1 MVVTNED
8 ALNYLNASSDE
19 AASVSTFVNQ
29 FEKMVNNVALGDHY
43 SFEENDEQF
52 NDDFNKLLSAACNL
66 HTEFVPYS
74 EITRI
79 IYGLQDES
87 GMDFFMEAFKKQIRN
102 RIQHNSSELSE
113 LSNEYVILIKVSE
126 HVNLARKQKDSLY
139 RKQAEKI
146 GNQENSLK
154 QLRENTEKETK
165 RLRKLKQEMKTIKDM
180 KSSIYGD
187 FIAILGIFSA
197 LIFSLFG
204 GFDTLSKV
212 VSQVSMNVR
221 LYRIMISV
229 ALLGMILVS
238 LLFFLL
244 KAVATMSG
252 KSIATNLK
260 GNVFRKYPFF
270 MVTITVLIITFV
282 FGVCVDLFRIFCQ

>member
-8 ALNYLNASSDE
+8 ALNYLNARSDE

-29 FEKMVNNVALGDHY
+29 FEKMVNNVALGNHY

-79 IYGLQDES
+79 IYGLQDEL
-87 GMDFFMEAFKKQIRN
+87 GMDFFMEAFKKQIRK
-102 RIQHNSSELSE
+102 RIQNNSSE

>member
-1 MVVTNED
+1 
-8 ALNYLNASSDE
+8 
-19 AASVSTFVNQ
+19 
-29 FEKMVNNVALGDHY
+29 
-43 SFEENDEQF
+43 
-52 NDDFNKLLSAACNL
+52 
-66 HTEFVPYS
+66 
-74 EITRI
+74 
-79 IYGLQDES
+79 
-87 GMDFFMEAFKKQIRN
+87 MEAFKKQIRK
-102 RIQHNSSELSE
+102 RIQPNSSE

-146 GNQENSLK
+146 ENQENSLK

-238 LLFFLL
+238 LLFF
-244 KAVATMSG
+244 
-252 KSIATNLK
+252 
-260 GNVFRKYPFF
+260 Y
-270 MVTITVLIITFV
+270 
-282 FGVCVDLFRIFCQ
+282 

>member
-79 IYGLQDES
+79 IYGLQDEL
-87 GMDFFMEAFKKQIRN
+87 GMDFFMEAFKKQIRK
-102 RIQHNSSELSE
+102 RIQPNSSE

-146 GNQENSLK
+146 ENQENSLK

-270 MVTITVLIITFV
+270 MVTITILIITFV
-282 FGVCVDLFRIFCQ
+282 FGVCVDLFRIFRQ

>member
-43 SFEENDEQF
+43 SFEENDERF

-87 GMDFFMEAFKKQIRN
+87 GMDFFMEAFKKQIRK
-102 RIQHNSSELSE
+102 RIQNNSSE

-139 RKQAEKI
+139 RKQAEEI

-229 ALLGMILVS
+229 ALLGMILVN

>member
-87 GMDFFMEAFKKQIRN
+87 GMDFFMEAFKKQIRK
-102 RIQHNSSELSE
+102 RIQNNSSE

-139 RKQAEKI
+139 RKQAEEI

>member
-1 MVVTNED
+1 MVVKNED

-29 FEKMVNNVALGDHY
+29 FEEMVNNVALGDHY

-87 GMDFFMEAFKKQIRN
+87 GMDFFMEAFKKQIMK
-102 RIQHNSSELSE
+102 RIQHNSSE

-126 HVNLARKQKDSLY
+126 HVNLAVKQKDSLY
-139 RKQAEKI
+139 QEQAVEIAKQGEIVK
-146 GNQENSLK
+146 SLGEEIK
-154 QLRENTEKETK
+154 EKEQELDDLNK
-165 RLRKLKQEMKTIKDM
+165 EMENLKVVKG
-180 KSSIYGD
+180 SLYGD

-204 GFDTLSKV
+204 GFSTVSSV
-212 VSQVSMNVR
+212 VSQISSHEK
-221 LYRIMISV
+221 LYRIMIS
-229 ALLGMILVS
+229 ASLLGVILLS

-244 KAVATMSG
+244 KAIAIMSG
-252 KSIATNLK
+252 KTITNSK
-260 GNVFRKYPFF
+260 QKYPWQKYPFF
-270 MVTITVLIITFV
+270 TTTLFILIVIFVLGIL
-282 FGVCVDLFRIFCQ
+282 DALFIHL

>member
-1 MVVTNED
+1 MVVKNED

-29 FEKMVNNVALGDHY
+29 FEEMVNNVALGDHY

-87 GMDFFMEAFKKQIRN
+87 GMDFFMEAFKKQIMK
-102 RIQHNSSELSE
+102 RIQHNSSE

-212 VSQVSMNVR
+212 VSQVSMHVR

>member
-1 MVVTNED
+1 MVVKNED

-19 AASVSTFVNQ
+19 AASVSNFVNQ
-29 FEKMVNNVALGDHY
+29 FEEMVNNVAHGDYY
-43 SFEENDEQF
+43 SFEENDERF
-52 NDDFNKLLSAACNL
+52 NADFNNLLNAACNL

-87 GMDFFMEAFKKQIRN
+87 GMDFFVEAFKKQIMK
-102 RIQHNSSELSE
+102 RIQRNSLE

-139 RKQAEKI
+139 REQAKEI
-146 GNQENSLK
+146 RSQEDSLK

-165 RLRKLKQEMKTIKDM
+165 RLKKLKQEMKTIKNM

-204 GFDTLSKV
+204 GFSTLSKV
-212 VSQVSMNVR
+212 VSQVSMDVR
-221 LYRIMISV
+221 LYRIMISIS
-229 ALLGMILVS
+229 LLGIILVS

-244 KAVATMSG
+244 KAVAIMSG
-252 KSIATNLK
+252 KSIATKPK

-270 MVTITVLIITFV
+270 MVTIIVLISTFV

>member
-1 MVVTNED
+1 MVVKNED

-19 AASVSTFVNQ
+19 AASVSTFVNR
-29 FEKMVNNVALGDHY
+29 FEEMVNNVALGDHY
-43 SFEENDEQF
+43 SFAENDEQF

-87 GMDFFMEAFKKQIRN
+87 GMDFFMEAFKKQIMKRIRN
-102 RIQHNSSELSE
+102 NSSE

-165 RLRKLKQEMKTIKDM
+165 RLKKLKQEMKTIKDM

-204 GFDTLSKV
+204 GFNTLSKV
-212 VSQVSMNVR
+212 VSQVSMHVR

-252 KSIATNLK
+252 KSIATKLK

-270 MVTITVLIITFV
+270 MVTVTVLIITFV
-282 FGVCVDLFRIFCQ
+282 FGVCVDLFRIFYQ

>member
-43 SFEENDEQF
+43 SFEENDKQF

-79 IYGLQDES
+79 IYGLQDEL
-87 GMDFFMEAFKKQIRN
+87 GMDFFMEAFKKQIRK
-102 RIQHNSSELSE
+102 RIQPNSSE

-146 GNQENSLK
+146 RNQENSLKQLENSLK

-238 LLFFLL
+238 LLFFL
-244 KAVATMSG
+244 
-252 KSIATNLK
+252 
-260 GNVFRKYPFF
+260 
-270 MVTITVLIITFV
+270 
-282 FGVCVDLFRIFCQ
+282 

>member
-19 AASVSTFVNQ
+19 AASVSTCVNQ

-87 GMDFFMEAFKKQIRN
+87 GMDFFMEAFKKQIRK
-102 RIQHNSSELSE
+102 RIQNNSSE